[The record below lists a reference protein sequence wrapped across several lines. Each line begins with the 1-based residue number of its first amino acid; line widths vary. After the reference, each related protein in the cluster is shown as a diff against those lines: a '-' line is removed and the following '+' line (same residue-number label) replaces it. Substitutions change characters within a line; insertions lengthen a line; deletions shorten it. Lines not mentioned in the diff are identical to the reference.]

1 MNDLRRKVLGEME
14 EPSEIDSHLVS
25 RKVLL
30 QDMAGMRLFELRDSL
45 KERPADATIAFRH
58 GLIVH
63 GYRDAFDF
71 ILRIWV
77 EEPVEHETQIP
88 GQFEHGL
95 VYILQG
101 IARDVSQTIQ
111 VTP

>member
-1 MNDLRRKVLGEME
+1 MSFFLFQIKKTSVFHGQFVLIGERISAQRGVGAGDALHPLPLRGKVVHEK
-14 EPSEIDSHLVS
+14 
-25 RKVLL
+25 R
-30 QDMAGMRLFELRDSL
+30 
-45 KERPADATIAFRH
+45 IAFRH